1 MGFFLGLFSSATFG
15 LIPLFTL
22 PLIHDGV
29 SPASVLFYRFLIASL
44 TLGGVLVL
52 RRERFHASAIDLCKL
67 AGMSFMYTA
76 AALLLFYG
84 LNYMPSG
91 VATTIQFLYPV
102 MVMLLMIAFFHEQF
116 SMITAC
122 SIVLAVAGVALL
134 SIGGDSSRPV
144 TLLGV
149 GMMLLSG
156 FCNALYITGIHV
168 AGIRNMNGL
177 VMTFYVLF
185 FGAAFA
191 FANAVGTGTFQPLS
205 SWWEF
210 MMAALLAVITAV
222 LSNLTLVLAVQRIG
236 STLTS
241 VLGVMEPLTAVF
253 VGILVFNEP
262 FTPALVGGVI
272 LISSSV
278 IPFKNKRRGN
288 PPFRHCRT
296 APANHI
302 RNTRQQGFNSV
313 KSLGKRWGGEEKA
326 FCRKASPPLPT
337 FFPTT
342 QKSPLSNTGRRA
354 R

>member
-149 GMMLLSG
+149 
-156 FCNALYITGIHV
+156 

-278 IPFKNKRRGN
+278 TLVMLGRQVQAIARR
-288 PPFRHCRT
+288 F
-296 APANHI
+296 
-302 RNTRQQGFNSV
+302 Q
-313 KSLGKRWGGEEKA
+313 
-326 FCRKASPPLPT
+326 RKA
-337 FFPTT
+337 
-342 QKSPLSNTGRRA
+342 A
-354 R
+354 